1 MAGRKKKYTRKS
13 LKLGIDRYFNSIS
26 RTIQAMEAVDSGK
39 RDERGRPIFKQM
51 PIKNNEGDPIMVTE
65 YVVPPSVSGLCLHL
79 GIERS
84 TWQNYRTEFPEITEE
99 ARARIE
105 AYLEGELLTRKKSV
119 QGIIFNLQNNYGW
132 REKREVELGEET
144 RKAAACSMSPAE
156 KLELIMA
163 AAAAQMADESA
174 VSEEDFSEGQGV
186 KGEGQ
191 GRDSSLR
198 RE

>member
-1 MAGRKKKYTRKS
+1 MAAGRRKKYTKKS
-13 LKLGIDRYFNSIS
+13 LKLEIDRYFNSIS
-26 RTIQAMEAVDSGK
+26 RTIQAIEMVDSGR
-39 RDERGRPIFKQM
+39 RDERGRPIFKQA
-51 PIKNNEGDPIMVTE
+51 PIKNNEGNPIMVTE

-79 GIERS
+79 GIDRS
-84 TWQNYRTEFPEITEE
+84 TWQNYRAESPEITEE

-144 RKAAACSMSPAE
+144 RRAAACSMSPKE

-163 AAAAQMADESA
+163 AKVAE
-174 VSEEDFSEGQGV
+174 EEDF
-186 KGEGQ
+186 KGNEQ
-191 GRDSSLR
+191 
-198 RE
+198 